1 MSPNR
6 RVALHILA
14 SAGLA
19 GLAGCL
25 GDTGGG
31 TDTTTTTSEPSTTTE
46 SPETSTTTEEPTTE
60 DPPTDSTKTERVVIE
75 NRTDSTKVATIE
87 VLDDGDSTIVSGT
100 YEVPAMTGVRLDHE
114 FDWATY
120 TVRGTVEGGEWH
132 SMTWEP
138 DSCAATPAPDGD
150 MNAGLVISAGEVEIV
165 HNTCDYLRLGS
176 VYVDTYEPASEYAR
190 VEE

>member
-6 RVALHILA
+6 RDALHILA

-25 GDTGGG
+25 GDTGSG
-31 TDTTTTTSEPSTTTE
+31 TNTTTTSPEPSTTTE
-46 SPETSTTTEEPTTE
+46 SPTTSTSTEEQTT
-60 DPPTDSTKTERVVIE
+60 DDSPTDSTKTERVVIE
-75 NRTDSTKVATIE
+75 NRTESTQVATIE
-87 VLDDGDSTIVSGT
+87 VLDEEDDTLVSGT
-100 YEVPAMTGVRLDHE
+100 YEVPAMTGIRLDHE

-120 TVRGTVEGGEWH
+120 TVRGKIEGGEWH

-138 DSCAATPAPDGD
+138 DSCASTPAPDGD
-150 MNAGLVISAGEVEIV
+150 MNAGLVISEEEVEIV

-176 VYVDTYEPASEYAR
+176 VYVDSYEPAAEYA
-190 VEE
+190 VSQ